1 VIAYRRAAARM
12 RETSSS
18 VAQLALDGKAKEL
31 QGIGKTI
38 EEKIVQIVEQG
49 EIEALAKRKASIP
62 SDVVLFMRLPGLG
75 PKTAARIWK
84 ELGISTLAELQAA
97 AEGERLRTL
106 AGLGAKS
113 EEKILKALAFQAE
126 NPDEGRRLLGDGLP
140 AVQAVV
146 SVLRA
151 HPSAVAVSEAGSVR
165 RRKETFRD
173 LDIIATATDPA
184 ELTTYF
190 TQLAWVVDIAAHG
203 DTKATVVS
211 NEGLRFDLRV
221 VPPESFG
228 NLLQHFTGSKEHNV
242 AMREDAV
249 RRGLSISESTG

>member
-1 VIAYRRAAARM
+1 MASLPRNPEIAEQFELLADLLELEGAESFRVIAYRRAATRM

-97 AEGERLRTL
+97 AEGQGGVVGAGARMVADRMAALRDAVVVARPAPDGVDATL
-106 AGLGAKS
+106 SLRFRRGRGAPPAGGA
-113 EEKILKALAFQAE
+113 
-126 NPDEGRRLLGDGLP
+126 EGR
-140 AVQAVV
+140 
-146 SVLRA
+146 
-151 HPSAVAVSEAGSVR
+151 
-165 RRKETFRD
+165 
-173 LDIIATATDPA
+173 
-184 ELTTYF
+184 
-190 TQLAWVVDIAAHG
+190 
-203 DTKATVVS
+203 
-211 NEGLRFDLRV
+211 
-221 VPPESFG
+221 PP
-228 NLLQHFTGSKEHNV
+228 
-242 AMREDAV
+242 R
-249 RRGLSISESTG
+249 